1 MTFENKTFIVTGAGG
16 GMGEE
21 TVKLLLDNGANV
33 VGCDLHTD
41 NLSKYEDTDKF
52 LAFKGDLLDENV
64 VKDIFNVTANQFGS
78 IDGLVNIAGIA
89 QSATP
94 IDEVS

>member
-16 GMGEE
+16 GMGKE

-41 NLSKYEDTDKF
+41 NLLKYED
-52 LAFKGDLLDENV
+52 E
-64 VKDIFNVTANQFGS
+64 
-78 IDGLVNIAGIA
+78 
-89 QSATP
+89 
-94 IDEVS
+94 